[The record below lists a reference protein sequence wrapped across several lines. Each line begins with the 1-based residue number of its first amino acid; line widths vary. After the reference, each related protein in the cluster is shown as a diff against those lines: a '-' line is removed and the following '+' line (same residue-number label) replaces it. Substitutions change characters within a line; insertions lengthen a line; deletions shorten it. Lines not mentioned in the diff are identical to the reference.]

1 MASIKRFNQYFA
13 QEGLAEYVADQLVS
27 VFEGSGG
34 VKNSNANAK
43 IEEYRSE
50 FQKIKDDLGLNS
62 RLIPTFGFGI
72 GGFYPIVESL
82 MRLEGFQITKRSV
95 VLLTL
100 AAISIIIIG
109 DGKKKASKE
118 EKTERDLVVDDIN
131 VKVLQELNQTV
142 SPNSSTG
149 DSPILK
155 RTVAIIRSFYDSFWK
170 KVFKGDLK
178 KTLEGVR
185 SRIRSVWDS
194 VKSAFGSAAGGM
206 VDMLAYTSMLIP
218 VMNVID
224 NAINSFPDVF
234 SVAKIL
240 PENLVAFAA
249 GVGTIVAKHG
259 VAKLVSRFGD
269 SQDEQDIAD
278 DIETPI
284 IQKIASYKDFDSDK
298 EAPMIKEE
306 P

>member
-13 QEGLAEYVADQLVS
+13 KDSIQEFAAAQFVS
-27 VFEGSGG
+27 VFEGKGSAG
-34 VKNSNANAK
+34 K
-43 IEEYRSE
+43 IEEYKTE

-72 GGFYPIVESL
+72 AGFYPIVESI
-82 MRLEGFQITKRSV
+82 MRLEGFQISRRSV

-100 AAISIIIIG
+100 AAVSIIIIG
-109 DGKKKASKE
+109 DGKSKKRNTAAKA
-118 EKTERDLVVDDIN
+118 ERDLVIEDIN

-155 RTVAIIRSFYDSFWK
+155 RAVSIMKSMYDFFWK
-170 KVFKGDLK
+170 KIFRGEVKERLQGS
-178 KTLEGVR
+178 R
-185 SRIRSVWDS
+185 SSIKRIWDS

-206 VDMLAYTSMLIP
+206 VDMLAYTGMLIP
-218 VMNVID
+218 VMNVLD
-224 NAINSFPDVF
+224 CTINNFPDIF
-234 SVAKIL
+234 SAARIL
-240 PENLVAFAA
+240 PENLLAFSA
-249 GVGTIVAKHG
+249 GIGTIVAKHG
-259 VAKLVSRFGD
+259 VAKLISRFGD
-269 SQDEQDIAD
+269 SEDESDMID

-284 IQKIASYKDFDSDK
+284 MQKIANYKDFDSDV
-298 EAPMIKEE
+298 ETPMIKEE